1 MTSPS
6 VPSPPLLAVIF
17 DRDGVLIR
25 DCHFPIKA
33 ADVNWMP
40 GALQLLALLKRHG
53 VKALVASNQSGVAR
67 GLFGPGDVDAFHCE
81 MQRQLAEQSL
91 HLDDIAYCP
100 HHPEAGNGPWTIDCD
115 CRKPKPG
122 MLLRLMSAHGVAA
135 ANTLM
140 IGDRDVDMGAAANAG
155 VEGLLFRGGDL
166 MAAFVESGSIS
177 RLPRHSAAA
186 SVDCR

>member
-1 MTSPS
+1 MKTLPHSGT
-6 VPSPPLLAVIF
+6 PLLAVIF

-33 ADVNWMP
+33 ADINWMP
-40 GALQLLALLKRHG
+40 GAWQLLALLKQHG
-53 VKALVASNQSGVAR
+53 VKSMVASNQSGIAR
-67 GLFGPGDVDAFHCE
+67 GMFGPSDVDAFHGE

-100 HHPEAGNGPWTIDCD
+100 HHPEVGNGPWTIDCN

-122 MLLRLMSAHGVAA
+122 MLLGLMSAHGVAA

-140 IGDRDVDMGAAANAG
+140 IGDRDVDMRAANNAG

-166 MAAFVESGSIS
+166 MDAFIGAGFLT
-177 RLPRHSAAA
+177 RLTGKPNVGEHE
-186 SVDCR
+186 

>member
-1 MTSPS
+1 MSPS
-6 VPSPPLLAVIF
+6 PSSKSPLHAVIF

-33 ADVNWMP
+33 ADINWMP
-40 GALQLLALLKRHG
+40 GAWQLLELLNQRG
-53 VKALVASNQSGVAR
+53 VNALVASNQSGIAR
-67 GLFGPGDVDAFHCE
+67 GMFGPADVDAFHDE
-81 MQRQLAEQSL
+81 MQRQLAEQGL
-91 HLDDIAYCP
+91 RLDGIAYCP

-122 MLLRLMSAHGVAA
+122 MLQRLMAEHGADP

-166 MAAFVESGSIS
+166 MATFTEAGLLS
-177 RLPRHSAAA
+177 RLPTKLNLATYT
-186 SVDCR
+186 